1 MLTLPLFFGNDIVTN
16 TEGSETG
23 YGFVNMG
30 VSACDDVCLKSVFIV
45 LRERCGGRDSRSQS
59 R

>member
-1 MLTLPLFFGNDIVTN
+1 MTN

-30 VSACDDVCLKSVFIV
+30 VSACDDVCLKSVFI
-45 LRERCGGRDSRSQS
+45 LFREGGETEGARAGSGCGIAIAFKP
-59 R
+59 